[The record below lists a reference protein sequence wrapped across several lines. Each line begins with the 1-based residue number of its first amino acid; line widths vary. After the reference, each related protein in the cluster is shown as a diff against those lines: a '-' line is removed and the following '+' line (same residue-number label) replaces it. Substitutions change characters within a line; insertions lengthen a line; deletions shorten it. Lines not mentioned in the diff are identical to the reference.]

1 MHQRFSSQGCG
12 NQTLVADRSWDEDFV
27 DLHLDRPTFELHVPD
42 FLPDGLFYQFFRIG
56 QCLVVQPGKNTRELQ
71 EKVASYVKPP

>member
-1 MHQRFSSQGCG
+1 
-12 NQTLVADRSWDEDFV
+12 LYI
-27 DLHLDRPTFELHVPD
+27 PD

>member
-27 DLHLDRPTFELHVPD
+27 ELNFDRPTFELYIPD

-56 QCLVVQPGKNTRELQ
+56 QSLVVQPGKNTRELQ
-71 EKVASYVKPP
+71 EKASSYVKPP